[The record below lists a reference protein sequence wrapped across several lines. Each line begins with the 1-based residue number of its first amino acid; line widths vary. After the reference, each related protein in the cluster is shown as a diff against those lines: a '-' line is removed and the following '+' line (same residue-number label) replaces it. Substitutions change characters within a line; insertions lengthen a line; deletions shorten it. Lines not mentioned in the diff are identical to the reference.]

1 MSNAY
6 IRFFQMHAY
15 MQLNDIAGIIV
26 PFIIMMNAYK
36 MGHYGAGQ
44 AVTMAIILL
53 GFINRPPF
61 A

>member
-1 MSNAY
+1 MCNAELL
-6 IRFFQMHAY
+6 IFQIHAY
-15 MQLNDIAGIIV
+15 MQPNDIARIIV